1 VYVFCVVPSV
11 VRDLTVIAHSTELLF
26 VTWTRPLVSGS
37 DDAVLS
43 YLILVD
49 NVFLALNADNDPSIP
64 ITGLSPNTSY
74 VIEVC
79 I

>member
-1 VYVFCVVPSV
+1 M
-11 VRDLTVIAHSTELLF
+11 VRDLTVTAHGTELLF
-26 VTWTRPLVSGS
+26 VTWTRPLVNGS

-43 YLILVD
+43 YSISVD
-49 NVFLALNADNDPSIP
+49 GVFLALNADNVTSIP